1 MKEIKTIIFAILMML
16 VTGCEKDITTDTP
29 KQSEEQDTPSVIDD
43 GQKENALTVAEAIE
57 AEEGSYICVKGY
69 LVASTQRSI
78 KNAVFE
84 NPFSGSSAIV
94 LADKKVEENTVYYLD
109 ELFPVC
115 LTDCS
120 KSIRNA
126 LNLEDNPDN
135 HNHLI
140 YIYGIREKYMSMPGM
155 KKVTDFEIIIK

>member
-1 MKEIKTIIFAILMML
+1 M
-16 VTGCEKDITTDTP
+16 TGCGKDIATDDSKQPEEPTP
-29 KQSEEQDTPSVIDD
+29 PSVIDES
-43 GQKENALTVAEAIE
+43 QKDNALTVAEAIE

-69 LVASTQRSI
+69 LVAATQRSI
-78 KNAVFE
+78 KNADFE
-84 NPFSGSSAIV
+84 KPFSGSSAIV
-94 LADKKVEENTVYYLD
+94 LADKQVEENTEYPT
-109 ELFPVC
+109 ELFPIC

-140 YIYGIREKYMSMPGM
+140 YIYGVREKYMSMPGM
-155 KKVTDFEIIIK
+155 KKVSDFEIIIK